1 MPITAKQSED
11 FDAYARNPETWV
23 LAARRSLA
31 VAELLTR
38 HLNALRNAANRD
50 FFELSGCYYASYFH
64 AGVAVENASKAVLVS
79 RDPTIVSN
87 GTLNVKKFGS
97 WSGHALLDP
106 LQSILGS
113 LTDEERRYVMK
124 LEEFVWAGRY
134 TVPTKADV
142 LYDEEKMNNVRLS
155 TPEEMNILKS
165 LVERL
170 IKCISK

>member
-1 MPITAKQSED
+1 MPITAKQAED

-23 LAARRSLA
+23 IAARRNLA
-31 VAELLTR
+31 VAELLNR
-38 HLNALRNAANRD
+38 HRDALRLAANPD
-50 FFELSGCYYASYFH
+50 FFEFSGCYYAGYFH
-64 AGVAVENASKAVLVS
+64 AGVAIENAMKAVLVS

-87 GTLNVKKFGS
+87 GTLHVNKLGS
-97 WSGHALLDP
+97 RSGHVLLDP
-106 LQSILGS
+106 VESILGS
-113 LTDEERRYVMK
+113 LTEEEHRYVVK

-142 LYDEEKMNNVRLS
+142 LYDEEKINIVRLS
-155 TPEEMNILKS
+155 TPEEINILRF